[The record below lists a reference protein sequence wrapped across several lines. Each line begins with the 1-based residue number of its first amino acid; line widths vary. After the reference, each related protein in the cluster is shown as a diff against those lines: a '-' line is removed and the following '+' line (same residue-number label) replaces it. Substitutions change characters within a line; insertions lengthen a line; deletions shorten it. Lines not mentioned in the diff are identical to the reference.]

1 LRHYRWSQQTGSLRL
16 AYLEKSILDG
26 ASQASERL
34 QQISDEKIAL
44 ANARASEANQK
55 AQEAALALAELTAP
69 RMLTTEQRG
78 RIVDKLKQF
87 SGTEYDITVSG
98 VDPEILSFVFT
109 IELILSAAGW
119 AELNWQGDGETLIR
133 QEGQSLIRIG
143 ASVTNVVI
151 GAHVDQPPKFLEFA
165 QALSDAL
172 VNEGITATSALHI
185 RHVQSSTNKNAIHI
199 MVGRKM

>member
-1 LRHYRWSQQTGSLRL
+1 MII
-16 AYLEKSILDG
+16 EV
-26 ASQASERL
+26 
-34 QQISDEKIAL
+34 AL
-44 ANARASEANQK
+44 AVKHPPFDSFVGIWGSVIADSLVAIGVFGELLFSAMGSKRLGELQRRSKLMVAELNTQAREANQK

-109 IELILSAAGW
+109 IELILSTAGW
-119 AELNWQGDGETLIR
+119 AELNWQGDGQTLIR

-151 GAHVDQPPKFLEFA
+151 GIDNPFGPKVLPMSPE
-165 QALSDAL
+165 
-172 VNEGITATSALHI
+172 
-185 RHVQSSTNKNAIHI
+185 
-199 MVGRKM
+199 